1 MKQSLFILFTFMVAA
16 CFLHLTESRSLKY
29 IKSDNPNC
37 DIKRQLR
44 IDQVY
49 SKLVSLGKNG
59 RKFPENPKQLKKF
72 CKYKSMKIN
81 GRRKN
86 NSKIFS
92 LSFFQ

>member
-1 MKQSLFILFTFMVAA
+1 MLAV

-49 SKLVSLGKNG
+49 NKLVSLGKNG

-72 CKYKSMKIN
+72 CKYESIKMIISEKLFNIFNIFFTVKLQAMK
-81 GRRKN
+81 KN
-86 NSKIFS
+86 
-92 LSFFQ
+92 